1 MNTFRKLGLLGAT
14 AILCFGAACSKGPE
28 TGGPAET
35 PSSDSGGGVYKPTG
49 DEGTITGKISFTGTA
64 PAPKKI
70 DMSNDAYCAGKHPG
84 GGTADDVMVAD
95 GKLDDVFVYIQSDG
109 FKNVTFEAP
118 KTEVTLDQTGCMY
131 SPHVMGIMTKQPFK
145 VVTSDNTNHNINVL
159 AQKNEAFNVTQ
170 PPGASPISKNFPREE
185 TMINVK
191 CNQHSW
197 MKSYVGVLKHPF
209 FAVSKN
215 GTFTLNGVPPG
226 SYTLVAWHEKFG
238 TKQMP
243 ITVGK
248 KDSKAVDFTFDASSA
263 SNVVS
268 APAGL
273 TLTELSITMP
283 HQH

>member
-1 MNTFRKLGLLGAT
+1 
-14 AILCFGAACSKGPE
+14 
-28 TGGPAET
+28 
-35 PSSDSGGGVYKPTG
+35 
-49 DEGTITGKISFTGTA
+49 
-64 PAPKKI
+64 
-70 DMSNDAYCAGKHPG
+70 MSNDAYCAGKHPG